1 MKKRII
7 SVLMVIALLCGS
19 LFGIQINASAE
30 SGAKP
35 VEDFKFSAHE
45 DYINYRAPLTN
56 TYNKLTQ
63 DKKLN
68 IVYFGGSVTAGY
80 GSSKDCW
87 RTLTEKWFISNFPD
101 AKINQ
106 INAAI
111 GESGTFLGTYR
122 LQDDIITQKPDL
134 LFIEYAINDYYKGSD
149 KATAAKQYE
158 TIVREVKEALPQCDI
173 VTLLVTDSS
182 VVGRLFPAAAG
193 HEEVSS
199 FYDITT
205 VNVGMSLWNTI
216 GKTKD
221 NWSAY
226 FIDIVHPT
234 DAGYE
239 LYYKCLEEYLKNAL
253 LCTDFTG
260 CETKDTY
267 MPGRLYSPNLL
278 DGERTAYMGDKLS
291 QAVVAENTKGFTY
304 VSGQYFAGTSQVM
317 HTGFYKAT
325 EGTDAEIE
333 FKFTGTEFAMWT
345 NFKRGSYYE
354 YSIDGGEAVTC
365 QGDEHAPAQV
375 LTGIKAGEHT
385 VKIKPVTYGTTDK
398 TMQIHAIF
406 TRDETKQTVRVM
418 DAPDYAFDD
427 NIIFEFGDIAGKAGD
442 VNVDTEINTADL
454 VNLKHA
460 LLGRIRLQ
468 SKVTADANV
477 DGSVDVR
484 DLVRLKKTLA
494 E

>member
-35 VEDFKFSAHE
+35 VEDFKFSAYE

-63 DKKLN
+63 DNKLN

-87 RTLTEKWFISNFPD
+87 RTLTEKWFVSNFPN
-101 AKINQ
+101 ANINN

-122 LQDDIITQKPDL
+122 LQDDIITKKPDL
-134 LFIEYAINDYYKGSD
+134 LFIEYAINDKYKGSD
-149 KATAAKQYE
+149 KATAALQYE

-173 VTLLVTDSS
+173 VTLLVTDQG
-182 VVGRLFPAAAG
+182 VAGKLFPTAAG
-193 HEEVSS
+193 HEEVAT
-199 FYDITT
+199 FYDIST
-205 VNVGMSLWNTI
+205 VNVGLSLWNAI
-216 GKTKD
+216 GKTML
-221 NWSAY
+221 NWSTY

-234 DAGYE
+234 DAGYA

-267 MPGRLYSPNLL
+267 MPGRIYSPNLL
-278 DGERTAYMGDKLS
+278 DGNRTAYIYDTIDDAIVS
-291 QAVVAENTKGFTY
+291 NKGFTK
-304 VSGQYFAGTSQVM
+304 VGTNYQTS
-317 HTGFYKAT
+317 

-333 FKFTGTEFAMWT
+333 FKFNGTEFVMWA
-345 NFKRGSYYE
+345 NFYKGSFYE
-354 YSIDGGEAVTC
+354 YTIDGGETMTGEGV
-365 QGDEHAPAQV
+365 EHAP
-375 LTGIKAGEHT
+375 IKVVSGLESGDHT
-385 VKIKPVTYGTTDK
+385 IKIKPVIYATTDK
-398 TMQIHAIF
+398 TMLIKAVF
-406 TRDETKQTVRVM
+406 SRDETKQTVRVM